1 MPGWL
6 ATVVGWNPISHT
18 ASAVRARFGA
28 PGAEPGHA
36 WAAVLWPP
44 ALLAVFFPLAVRRFA
59 RLSR

>member
-6 ATVVGWNPISHT
+6 ATVVEWNPISHT
-18 ASAVRARFGA
+18 ASAVRDRLA
-28 PGAEPGHA
+28 PRRRTGPRLGRGPLA
-36 WAAVLWPP
+36 P